1 MLYIHPY
8 IGKRIQR
15 HVLGS
20 AEWTK
25 PASFADDRY
34 HPAVT
39 SDNRVGVFFLQGRRL
54 LLNFFLKPVDR
65 KRDLCGEQGSFIAN
79 AFPDVNI

>member
-39 SDNRVGVFFLQGRRL
+39 SDNRVGVLF
-54 LLNFFLKPVDR
+54 
-65 KRDLCGEQGSFIAN
+65 
-79 AFPDVNI
+79 